1 MSTNDEGRADWQGV
15 GDAFRTLG
23 QRLKGHAVDAGG
35 KISAANEQ
43 ADGVADQV
51 TSAVKAAVA
60 KLDETST
67 DPEVA
72 AATKDATARLLDA
85 IKAELTGGP
94 AAPAPAEP
102 EPPKAVEPGEP
113 GEAPEPP
120 DARS

>member
-23 QRLKGHAVDAGG
+23 QRLKSHAVDAGG

-85 IKAELTGGP
+85 IKAELTGGS
-94 AAPAPAEP
+94 AAPAPAGPAEP
-102 EPPKAVEPGEP
+102 EPTKAVEPGEAP
-113 GEAPEPP
+113 EAPE
-120 DARS
+120 ARS

>member
-1 MSTNDEGRADWQGV
+1 MTNSDEGRADWQGV

-72 AATKDATARLLDA
+72 AATKNATARLLDA
-85 IKAELTGGP
+85 IKAELTGES
-94 AAPAPAEP
+94 APPNPPPAEP
-102 EPPKAVEPGEP
+102 EAPKAVEPG
-113 GEAPEPP
+113 GEAG
-120 DARS
+120 